1 MDIYKEN
8 IIDHYK
14 NPRNKYVIKD
24 PTHIVEEENLL
35 CGDRIKFYLKTNQKN
50 IIEEISFTGEGCAI
64 SQATASML
72 TEILKGKKISF
83 IKRIDFNFIKN
94 LLGVE
99 INPAR
104 SKCALLA
111 PAALKKIK
119 DPKDEKD

>member
-14 NPRNKYVIKD
+14 NPRNKGSIEDADYIEHEVN
-24 PTHIVEEENLL
+24 TL
-35 CGDRIKFYLKTNQKN
+35 CGDALKFYFKLDEKKER
-50 IIEEISFTGEGCAI
+50 IIDVKFEGEGCAI

-72 TEILKGKKISF
+72 TEEIKGMSLAELKEKAKKDFIL
-83 IKRIDFNFIKN
+83 D

-104 SKCALLA
+104 LKCALLS
-111 PAALKKIK
+111 LECVKKIYNK
-119 DPKDEKD
+119 K